1 MLKQWLFF
9 SFFIPLF
16 SLSYLPKK
24 AYFLSVSHPAALG
37 AAATVRNLERVYDDT
52 RTFFKLTY
60 GKSNIK
66 PTEAANC
73 DSSADM
79 AAPDGSAPTILLAAT
94 TNADQLK
101 QEAKLNGNKGVIY
114 QAKRLI
120 RVGSVLRAA
129 G

>member
-1 MLKQWLFF
+1 
-9 SFFIPLF
+9 
-16 SLSYLPKK
+16 
-24 AYFLSVSHPAALG
+24 
-37 AAATVRNLERVYDDT
+37 
-52 RTFFKLTY
+52 
-60 GKSNIK
+60 
-66 PTEAANC
+66 
-73 DSSADM
+73 M